1 MTVHKLAV
9 GDGYTYLTRQVAG
22 GDVQRQAGQSA
33 ADYYTQGGN
42 PPGRWTGSGITALG
56 LEPGQRVDEAQMR
69 NLFGEGLHPDAE
81 ARQDSYLEAHLV
93 PGLSKTERHRVH
105 AAAERA
111 GKLGQKFPAYKTLD
125 PFDQRVA
132 KRLGDIESETGRQP
146 TPAEIAKVKREESHR
161 QRAGVAGYDLVF
173 TPVKSVSV
181 LWALHTDERVRSE
194 VKAAHDAAVT
204 AVVAMLEE
212 HAAFTRAGA
221 GGAAQIETTGL
232 VATAFDHY
240 DSRSG
245 DPDLHTHLAVANK
258 VQGADGK
265 WRSLDGSALYAIGVA
280 ASETYNSTVEAE
292 LTARL
297 GVSFTERPGPARG
310 GRPVREIEGIDP
322 AVLKHFSARR
332 SVIES
337 RYAELRAEFRA
348 RYGREPD
355 PNTAREL
362 AQQATLETR
371 EGKEKPRPLADAR
384 RDWTAQAIARFGPS
398 VIDQVADTVPAA
410 PRPDVI
416 AALSPEQVKEVTTR
430 VLRVVAAERAT
441 WTRWNVHAETM
452 RQLRAEFAFT
462 DPDAQ
467 RAAADTVV
475 SRALGAG
482 RSINLIVAPVET
494 PVMLQR
500 SDGVSV
506 FIRHES
512 ARYTSQAVLD
522 AEARLVEAA
531 QTPTVYSTSVAAVAE
546 RIAAFETRSG
556 RALDEG
562 QRELVTAFAADDR
575 LLAVG
580 IGPAGSGK
588 TTAMRAYKDVLAV
601 EGRRLVG
608 LAPSAQAA
616 KVLEADLGITCSTV
630 DKLLWSVCP
639 GNLLTGPE
647 LADALRRMAN
657 KGEALAPVHG
667 LKPGDVLLVDEASMA
682 GTFNLDRL
690 TALTDVAGAQIRLL
704 GDDCQLGAVA
714 SGGALRLIAAEA
726 GATELR
732 DLHRFQDPTFAQ
744 ASLQL
749 REGDATG
756 LDYFTDRG
764 RLHGGSRDAML
775 EAVYSGWKQDIAA
788 GKTSLMMAYSNTV
801 VAELSDR
808 ARVDRIAVGEVR
820 EEGVALHNGSTAG
833 CGDWIVTRDNNYRLK
848 YNGGKDFIRNGQTW
862 TVKRTYADGS
872 LKVKSR
878 DSRGTT
884 ILPAKYVAEH
894 VELAYAATVHR
905 CQGMTVDTAHPLLTT
920 DLTRDALYVAATRAA
935 ETTTLYA
942 VTHTELPADPDHRL
956 DRPKWDPDATAAREV
971 AEQIL
976 AKEPDNRAATAERE
990 HQRELAKSLATLV
1003 PMYRTATERAA
1014 EHHYEALIVRVG
1026 GTLLH
1031 DTDLA
1036 DIKANGLGALA
1047 GTLVKAE
1054 AAGWNPEQIL
1064 TLAIARGP
1072 VDDADSVT
1080 AVLVSRINAH
1090 MEGHTPPPAG
1100 AQPTEADLDRY
1111 RELLRPHYPD
1121 AHFDTDTALAPA
1133 LANAPANAAHP
1144 VATERPADR
1153 YRTKL
1158 ANILGA
1164 EPAEAIAAERAW
1176 PAVVGTLRRAED
1188 NGQYSTDAL
1197 LRATAQRDFDGLD
1210 QIAPNLAWR
1219 IERQTRLLELD
1230 PTHTG
1235 QAWPALAWT
1244 TKAWEEAGG
1253 DATELIETFARDR
1266 TLADL
1271 ALEAGHQLTWHQRTQ
1286 AIEHA
1291 PHPLPWAAAP
1301 SSLHESD
1308 AVPAELRDFLDRT
1321 ADAITT
1327 RVDHLADQAV
1337 TDRPAWTAAFGDA
1350 PHDDKA
1356 AFERWRTAIALAAA
1370 HRDTHQVETD
1380 DPTHPF
1386 GPYPETGC
1394 AGHHAW
1400 WAATSA
1406 ALAIDNPDA
1415 PRVPTGL
1422 ADTVEQQL
1430 AHAIARDLYQA
1441 LPELER
1447 EAVLE
1452 AIADRLGPIWDL
1464 IAEKPNDAAFNP
1476 ALTGDLLAVLSDR
1489 GYPSPETAADLKI
1502 TRSHLEQV
1510 TAQQSPGKPVSDV
1523 ELLLPSSV
1531 EPSPFE
1537 ASQPG
1542 PRSRPL

>member
-1 MTVHKLAV
+1 MTVHKLTV

-42 PPGRWTGSGITALG
+42 PPGRWAGSGVAALG
-56 LEPGQRVDEAQMR
+56 LEAGQQVHEAQMR

-81 ARQDSYLEAHLV
+81 ARQDAYLDANLAPH
-93 PGLSKTERHRVH
+93 LSKTERSRVH

-125 PFDQRVA
+125 PFGERVA
-132 KRLGDIESETGRQP
+132 KRLGDIESETGREP
-146 TPAEIAKVKREESHR
+146 TGAEVAKVKREESHR

-181 LWALHTDERVRSE
+181 LWSLHPDEQVRTE

-204 AVVAMLEE
+204 AVVALLEE
-212 HAAFTRAGA
+212 HAAFTRAGV
-221 GGAAQIETTGL
+221 GGVAQIETIGL

-258 VQGADGK
+258 VQGTDGK

-280 ASETYNSTVEAE
+280 ASETYNSTIEAE
-292 LTARL
+292 LTTRL
-297 GVSFTERPGPARG
+297 GVTFTERPGPARN
-310 GRPVREIEGIDP
+310 GRPVREIDGIDS

-332 SVIES
+332 SIIET
-337 RYAELRAEFRA
+337 RYAELRADFRT
-348 RYGREPD
+348 RHGRDPD

-362 AQQATLETR
+362 AQQAALETR
-371 EGKEKPRPLADAR
+371 EGKDRPRPLAVAR
-384 RDWTAQAIARFGPS
+384 QEWTAQAVARFGPGA
-398 VIDQVADTVPAA
+398 IDQVAATVPIAS
-410 PRPDVI
+410 RPDAV
-416 AALSPEQVKEVTTR
+416 AALTPEEVAQVAAR
-430 VLRVVAAERAT
+430 VLQEVSAERAT

-452 RQLRAEFAFT
+452 RRLRTDFT
-462 DPDAQ
+462 FTNPDAQ
-467 RAAADTVV
+467 RAAADSIV
-475 SRALGAG
+475 SHALGEG
-482 RSINLIVAPVET
+482 RSINLAVAAPVEA
-494 PVMLQR
+494 PAMLRR

-506 FIRHES
+506 FVRHES
-512 ARYTSQAVLD
+512 ARYTSQSVLD
-522 AEARLVEAA
+522 AEARLVKAA
-531 QTPTVYSTSVAAVAE
+531 QTPTVYSTSADSVAE
-546 RIAAFETRSG
+546 RIAAFESRTG
-556 RALDEG
+556 RVLDEG

-588 TTAMRAYKDVLAV
+588 TTAMRAYREVLAA

-616 KVLEADLGITCSTV
+616 KVLEADLGVTCSTV

-639 GNLLTGPE
+639 GNLLSGPE
-647 LADALRRMAN
+647 LAASLRH
-657 KGEALAPVHG
+657 LASDPASLVPGHD

-690 TALTDVAGAQIRLL
+690 TALADVAGVQVRLL

-732 DLHRFQDPTFAQ
+732 DLHRFQDPAFAQ
-744 ASLQL
+744 ASLKL
-749 REGDATG
+749 REGDAAG
-756 LDYFTDRG
+756 LDYFQERG
-764 RLHGGSRDAML
+764 RLKGGSRDAML
-775 EAVYSGWKQDIAA
+775 EAVYTGWKRDTLA
-788 GKTSLMMAYSNTV
+788 GKTSLMMAHSNTIV
-801 VAELSDR
+801 IELSDR
-808 ARVDRIAVGEVR
+808 ARADRIAAGEVKAD
-820 EEGVALHNGSTAG
+820 GVALHNGSTAG
-833 CGDWIVTRDNNYRLK
+833 RGDWVVTRQNEHRLK
-848 YNGGKDFIRNGQTW
+848 YNGGKDFIRNGQAW
-862 TVKRTYADGS
+862 TVTKAYADGS

-884 ILPAKYVAEH
+884 ILPAEYVAEH

-942 VTHTELPADPDHRL
+942 VTHTEVPADPDHRL
-956 DRPKWDPDATAAREV
+956 DRPKWDPDATAAREI

-976 AKEPDNRAATAERE
+976 AKEPDSRAATNERE
-990 HQRELAKSLATLV
+990 HQRELAASLATLV
-1003 PMYRTATERAA
+1003 PMYRTATERGA
-1014 EHHYEALIVRVG
+1014 EHHYESLIDRVG
-1026 GTLLH
+1026 GAHLH

-1047 GTLVKAE
+1047 GTLAKAE

-1064 TLAIARGP
+1064 TLAITRGG

-1080 AVLVSRINAH
+1080 AVLVSRINTH
-1090 MEGHTPPPAG
+1090 MDDHTPPPTG
-1100 AQPTEADLDRY
+1100 AMPTEADLHRY
-1111 RELLRPHYPD
+1111 RDLLRPYYPD
-1121 AHFDTDTALAPA
+1121 ANLDPDTALTPAPV
-1133 LANAPANAAHP
+1133 NAPINASHP
-1144 VATERPADR
+1144 AATERPADR
-1153 YRTKL
+1153 YKTEL
-1158 ANILGA
+1158 TNILGA
-1164 EPAEAIAAERAW
+1164 QPVEAVAAERAW
-1176 PAVVGTLRRAED
+1176 PAVVGALRRAEAV
-1188 NGQYSTDAL
+1188 GQYSADAL

-1210 QIAPNLAWR
+1210 SIAPNLAWR

-1244 TKAWEEAGG
+1244 TKAWEAAGG
-1253 DATELIETFARDR
+1253 NAAELIDGLAHDR
-1266 TLADL
+1266 ALADL

-1286 AIEHA
+1286 AIETA
-1291 PHPLPWAAAP
+1291 PHPLSWAGIP
-1301 SSLHESD
+1301 RSLHDSD
-1308 AVPAELRDFLDRT
+1308 AVPVELRDFLDRT

-1337 TDRPAWTAAFGDA
+1337 TDRPAWTEAFGDA
-1350 PHDDKA
+1350 PHDDEA
-1356 AFERWRTAIALAAA
+1356 AFERWRAAIALAAA
-1370 HRDTHQVETD
+1370 HRDTHQVQLD
-1380 DPTHPF
+1380 DPAHPF
-1386 GPYPETGC
+1386 GPYLETGR

-1400 WAATSA
+1400 WAAASA

-1415 PRVPTGL
+1415 PAVPTGL
-1422 ADTVEQQL
+1422 ADTVDQQL

-1441 LPELER
+1441 LPETER
-1447 EAVLE
+1447 ETVHQAL
-1452 AIADRLGPIWDL
+1452 ADRLGSAWHL
-1464 IAEKPNDAAFNP
+1464 IAEHPEATVVHPAVSNDLRLALYECGMLSPSAATELQLTARHLRESTDAEEAAP
-1476 ALTGDLLAVLSDR
+1476 AQLDAFAVR
-1489 GYPSPETAADLKI
+1489 TFQE
-1502 TRSHLEQV
+1502 SHGI
-1510 TAQQSPGKPVSDV
+1510 APGKGTV
-1523 ELLLPSSV
+1523 
-1531 EPSPFE
+1531 
-1537 ASQPG
+1537 
-1542 PRSRPL
+1542 RPL

>member
-1 MTVHKLAV
+1 MTVHKLSV

-22 GDVQRQAGQSA
+22 GDAQRQVGQSA

-42 PPGRWTGSGITALG
+42 PPGRWTGSGIAALG
-56 LEPGQRVDEAQMR
+56 LKAGQQVDEAQMR
-69 NLFGEGLHPDAE
+69 NLFGEGLHPNAE
-81 ARQDSYLEAHLV
+81 ARQDAYLEAHLV
-93 PGLSKTERHRVH
+93 PGLSETERGRVH

-111 GKLGQKFPAYKTLD
+111 GKLGQKFPAYKVLD
-125 PFDQRVA
+125 PFDERVA
-132 KRLGDIESETGRQP
+132 KRLGDITSETGREP
-146 TPAEIAKVKREESHR
+146 TAAEVAKVKREESHR

-181 LWALHTDERVRSE
+181 LWALHPDERVRME

-204 AVVAMLEE
+204 AVVELLEE
-212 HAAFTRAGA
+212 HAAFTRAGV

-258 VQGADGK
+258 VQGTDGK

-280 ASETYNSTVEAE
+280 ASETYNSTIEAE
-292 LTARL
+292 LTTRL
-297 GVSFTERPGPARG
+297 GLSFTERPGPARN
-310 GRPVREIEGIDP
+310 GRLVREIDGIDP

-332 SVIES
+332 SVIEA
-337 RYAELRAEFRA
+337 RYAELRADFRA
-348 RYGREPD
+348 RHGREPD

-371 EGKEKPRPLADAR
+371 EGKDRPRPLAEAR
-384 RDWTAQAIARFGPS
+384 QDWTAQAVGRFGPS
-398 VIDQVADTVPAA
+398 VIGQVAAAVPTT
-410 PRPDVI
+410 PRPDAV
-416 AALSPEQVKEVTTR
+416 AALAPEKVEKVAAR
-430 VLRVVAAERAT
+430 VLQEVSAGRAT

-452 RQLRAEFAFT
+452 RQLRADFTFT

-467 RAAADTVV
+467 RAAADIVV
-475 SRALGAG
+475 SYALGEG
-482 RSINLIVAPVET
+482 RSINLTVAPPVES
-494 PVMLQR
+494 PAMLQR

-506 FIRHES
+506 FVRHES

-522 AEARLVEAA
+522 AEARLVKAA
-531 QTPTVYSTSVAAVAE
+531 QTPTIYSTSFAAVAE
-546 RIAAFETRSG
+546 RIAAFESRSG
-556 RALDEG
+556 RTLDEG
-562 QRELVTAFAADDR
+562 QRELVTAFAAEDR

-588 TTAMRAYKDVLAV
+588 TTAMRAYKEVLAA
-601 EGRRLVG
+601 EGRHLVG

-639 GNLLTGPE
+639 GNLLSGPE
-647 LADALRRMAN
+647 LASSLRHLAN
-657 KGEALAPVHG
+657 DPESLVPVHD

-690 TALTDVAGAQIRLL
+690 TALAEVTGAQIRLL

-732 DLHRFQDPTFAQ
+732 DLHRFQDSAFAQ
-744 ASLQL
+744 ASLKL
-749 REGDATG
+749 REGDAAG
-756 LDYFTDRG
+756 LDFFTDRG
-764 RLHGGSRDAML
+764 RLRGGSRDAML
-775 EAVYSGWKQDIAA
+775 EAVYSGWMRDTAA
-788 GKTSLMMAYSNTV
+788 GKTSLMMAYSNTIV
-801 VAELSDR
+801 TELSDR
-808 ARVDRIAVGEVR
+808 ARIDRIAAGEVKAG
-820 EEGVALHNGSTAG
+820 GVALHNGSAAG
-833 CGDWIVTRDNNYRLK
+833 RGDWVVTRDNNYKLK
-848 YNGGKDFIRNGQTW
+848 FNGGKDFIRNGQTW

-884 ILPAKYVAEH
+884 ILPAEYVAEH

-905 CQGMTVDTAHPLLTT
+905 CQGMTVDTAHPLLTA

-942 VTHTELPADPDHRL
+942 VTHTEIPADPDHRG
-956 DRPKWDPDATAAREV
+956 DKPRWDPDATAAREI

-976 AKEPDNRAATAERE
+976 SKEPANRAATMERE
-990 HQRELAKSLATLV
+990 HQRELAASLATLV

-1014 EHHYEALIVRVG
+1014 EHHYEALINRVG

-1047 GTLVKAE
+1047 GTLAKAE
-1054 AAGWNPEQIL
+1054 AAGWDPEQIL
-1064 TLAIARGP
+1064 TLAITRGP

-1080 AVLVSRINAH
+1080 AVLVARINTH
-1090 MEGHTPPPAG
+1090 MDGNTPPPTG
-1100 AQPTEADLDRY
+1100 AQPTKVDLDRY
-1111 RELLRPHYPD
+1111 RTLLRPHYPD
-1121 AHFDTDTALAPA
+1121 AQVDTDTALSPAPVT
-1133 LANAPANAAHP
+1133 APANAAHP

-1153 YRTKL
+1153 YRTEL
-1158 ANILGA
+1158 AGLLGA
-1164 EPAEAIAAERAW
+1164 ETANAVAAERAW
-1176 PAVVGTLRRAED
+1176 PAVVGALRRAEH
-1188 NGQYSTDAL
+1188 NGQYSADAL

-1210 QIAPNLAWR
+1210 EVAPNLAWR

-1235 QAWPALAWT
+1235 QAWPALTWT
-1244 TKAWEEAGG
+1244 TKAWEAAGG
-1253 DATELIETFARDR
+1253 DAAELIDGLADGR

-1271 ALEAGHQLTWHQRTQ
+1271 ALEAGHELTWHQRTQ
-1286 AIEHA
+1286 AIENA
-1291 PHPLPWAAAP
+1291 PNPLPWAGAP
-1301 SSLHESD
+1301 RTLHNSD

-1321 ADAITT
+1321 ANAITI

-1350 PHDDKA
+1350 PRDDET
-1356 AFERWRTAIALAAA
+1356 AFERWRTAIALTAA
-1370 HRDTHQVETD
+1370 HRDTHQVQTD
-1380 DPTHPF
+1380 DPAHPF
-1386 GPYPETGC
+1386 GPYLETGR

-1400 WAATSA
+1400 WAAASA

-1415 PRVPTGL
+1415 PAIPTGL

-1441 LPELER
+1441 LPEPER
-1447 EAVLE
+1447 ESIHVAL
-1452 AIADRLGPIWDL
+1452 ADQLG
-1464 IAEKPNDAAFNP
+1464 AASH
-1476 ALTGDLLAVLSDR
+1476 LLAVDPEAAAISPVFARDLLGAMSDR
-1489 GYPSPETAADLKI
+1489 GLLVPQAAPNLGISSARFRDDAPMPEMPMEVGKFLRFDARNAAS
-1502 TRSHLEQV
+1502 THH
-1510 TAQQSPGKPVSDV
+1510 P
-1523 ELLLPSSV
+1523 
-1531 EPSPFE
+1531 
-1537 ASQPG
+1537 
-1542 PRSRPL
+1542 

>member
-1 MTVHKLAV
+1 MTVHKLTV

-22 GDVQRQAGQSA
+22 GDVQRQVGQSA

-42 PPGRWTGSGITALG
+42 PPGRWTGSGIAALG
-56 LEPGQRVDEAQMR
+56 MEPGQQVNEAQMR

-81 ARQDSYLEAHLV
+81 ARQDAYLEAHLV
-93 PGLSKTERHRVH
+93 PGLSETERGRVH

-111 GKLGQKFPAYKTLD
+111 GKLGQKFPAYKALD
-125 PFDQRVA
+125 PFDERVA
-132 KRLGDIESETGRQP
+132 KRLGDTVSETGRQP
-146 TPAEIAKVKREESHR
+146 TAAEVAKVKREESHR

-181 LWALHTDERVRSE
+181 LWALHPDVRVTLK
-194 VKAAHDAAVT
+194 VKAAHDAAVA
-204 AVVAMLEE
+204 AVVSLLEE

-258 VQGADGK
+258 AQGTDGK

-280 ASETYNSTVEAE
+280 ASETYNSTIEAE

-297 GVSFTERPGPARG
+297 GVVFSERQGPARN
-310 GRPVREIEGIDP
+310 GRPVREIDGIDP
-322 AVLKHFSARR
+322 AVLKQFSARR
-332 SVIES
+332 SVIEA
-337 RYAELRAEFRA
+337 RYAELRADFRA
-348 RYGREPD
+348 RHGRDPD

-371 EGKEKPRPLADAR
+371 EGKDRPRPLADAR
-384 RDWTAQAIARFGPS
+384 RDWTTQAVTRFGRD
-398 VIDQVADTVPAA
+398 VIDQVAAAVPAA
-410 PRPDVI
+410 PRPDAV
-416 AALSPEQVKEVTTR
+416 AALTAVQVEQVAAQALREVS
-430 VLRVVAAERAT
+430 AGRAT

-452 RQLRAEFAFT
+452 RQLRADFTFT
-462 DPDAQ
+462 DPGAQ
-467 RAAADTVV
+467 RAAADSVV
-475 SRALGAG
+475 SYALGEG
-482 RSINLIVAPVET
+482 SSINLTVALPVET
-494 PVMLQR
+494 PAMLCR

-506 FIRHES
+506 FVRHES

-522 AEARLVEAA
+522 AEARLVKAA
-531 QTPTVYSTSVAAVAE
+531 QTPTVYSTSAAEVAE

-556 RALDEG
+556 RVLDKG

-588 TTAMRAYKDVLAV
+588 TTAMRAYKEVLAA

-639 GNLLTGPE
+639 GNVLTGPE
-647 LADALRRMAN
+647 LAESLRHLAN
-657 KGEALAPVHG
+657 DPESAVPVHD

-690 TALTDVAGAQIRLL
+690 AALADVTGAQIRLL

-732 DLHRFQDPTFAQ
+732 DLHRFQDPAFAR
-744 ASLQL
+744 ASLML
-749 REGDATG
+749 REGEAAG
-756 LDYFTDRG
+756 LDYFQDRG
-764 RLHGGSRDAML
+764 RLRGGSRDAML
-775 EAVYSGWKQDIAA
+775 EAVYTGWKRDTLA
-788 GKTSLMMAYSNTV
+788 GKTSLMMAHSNTIV
-801 VAELSDR
+801 TELSDR
-808 ARVDRIAVGEVR
+808 ARSDRIAAGEVQAS
-820 EEGVALHNGSTAG
+820 GVALHNGSTAG
-833 CGDWIVTRDNNYRLK
+833 RGDWVVTRDNEYKLK

-862 TVKRTYADGS
+862 TVKRAYADGS

-884 ILPAKYVAEH
+884 ILPADYVAEH

-942 VTHTELPADPDHRL
+942 VTHTELPADPDHRG
-956 DRPKWDPDATAAREV
+956 DKPKWDPDATAAREV

-976 AKEPDNRAATAERE
+976 AKEPDNRAATMERE

-1014 EHHYEALIVRVG
+1014 EHHYAAIIDHVG
-1026 GTLLH
+1026 GAFLH
-1031 DTDLA
+1031 DADLA

-1047 GTLVKAE
+1047 GTLAKAE
-1054 AAGWNPEQIL
+1054 AAGWNTEQIL
-1064 TLAIARGP
+1064 TLAITRGP
-1072 VDDADSVT
+1072 VDDAESVT
-1080 AVLVSRINAH
+1080 AVLVSRINTH
-1090 MEGHTPPPAG
+1090 TDRHTPPPAG
-1100 AQPTEADLDRY
+1100 AQPTEPDLDRY
-1111 RELLRPHYPD
+1111 RTLLRPHYPD
-1121 AHFDTDTALAPA
+1121 AQFGTSTALSPAPV
-1133 LANAPANAAHP
+1133 NAPANAAHP
-1144 VATERPADR
+1144 VATDRPADR
-1153 YRTKL
+1153 YRTEL
-1158 ANILGA
+1158 ASLLGA
-1164 EPAEAIAAERAW
+1164 ATADAVAAERAW
-1176 PAVVGTLRRAED
+1176 PAVVGALRRAEE
-1188 NGQYSTDAL
+1188 NGQYSADAL

-1210 QIAPNLAWR
+1210 QVAPNLAWR

-1244 TKAWEEAGG
+1244 AKAWENAGG
-1253 DATELIETFARDR
+1253 GAAELIDGLAENR

-1286 AIEHA
+1286 DIENA
-1291 PHPLPWAAAP
+1291 RHPLPWASAP
-1301 SSLHESD
+1301 ASLHESD
-1308 AVPAELRDFLDRT
+1308 AVPAELRSFLDRT
-1321 ADAITT
+1321 ADAITA

-1337 TDRPAWTAAFGDA
+1337 TDRPAWSAAFGDA
-1350 PHDDKA
+1350 PHDDEA

-1370 HRDTHQVETD
+1370 HRDTHQVQTD
-1380 DPTHPF
+1380 DPAHPF
-1386 GPYPETGC
+1386 GPYLETGR

-1400 WAATSA
+1400 WTAASA
-1406 ALAIDNPDA
+1406 AIAIDNPDA

-1441 LPELER
+1441 LPETER
-1447 EAVLE
+1447 EAVHQALS
-1452 AIADRLGPIWDL
+1452 DRLGPAWHL
-1464 IAEKPNDAAFNP
+1464 IAEQA
-1476 ALTGDLLAVLSDR
+1476 
-1489 GYPSPETAADLKI
+1489 ETAAVHLAVANDLRLALSNCGVLSPSAAAALQP
-1502 TRSHLEQV
+1502 TARHLREPIDLEEAAAMPLNAFLVQHFREG
-1510 TAQQSPGKPVSDV
+1510 PGVAPDNGTIR
-1523 ELLLPSSV
+1523 LL
-1531 EPSPFE
+1531 
-1537 ASQPG
+1537 
-1542 PRSRPL
+1542 